1 MLRTIII
8 IMVVLLT
15 LMTVFGF
22 MSGRVSSI
30 SLAVAVAWNVFLLP
44 FALFVNRMSDLACRI
59 GLHIAL
65 VGGLARWTF
74 GWLLSPTSDIFPATI
89 TGLLLPPILLFAISF
104 FETPRRSAWTGYLCA
119 GVMGATLIIGSLGKT
134 EGRICW
140 RGGCK
145 QSKKRIPGQHQPRDQ
160 NTDERHHRLV

>member
-30 SLAVAVAWNVFLLP
+30 SLAVAVAWNAFLLP

-104 FETPRRSAWTGYLCA
+104 ETPREVPGPATFALALWAQHSLWEVKGSIVRSGLATG
-119 GVMGATLIIGSLGKT
+119 
-134 EGRICW
+134 
-140 RGGCK
+140 
-145 QSKKRIPGQHQPRDQ
+145 D
-160 NTDERHHRLV
+160 

>member
-22 MSGRVSSI
+22 KSGRVSSI

-74 GWLLSPTSDIFPATI
+74 G
-89 TGLLLPPILLFAISF
+89 
-104 FETPRRSAWTGYLCA
+104 
-119 GVMGATLIIGSLGKT
+119 
-134 EGRICW
+134 
-140 RGGCK
+140 
-145 QSKKRIPGQHQPRDQ
+145 
-160 NTDERHHRLV
+160 